1 MDASLLFLSPQ
12 GFGPDRVAGRGT
24 DLGAGAAPEA
34 PGLFARALSD
44 ATEAGSEPAPV
55 PAPAPALALAAGVT
69 GATDQGTAPA
79 NLPMPVSLP
88 MPMSTQMQM
97 QMPLAMPSSASALAT
112 SPTAAPPRAAPIGPG
127 TQLPGPG
134 ASAAAAHRVALADVA
149 GVTDDVVSAV
159 LPEPSSPSSPVD
171 DDQETG
177 ATSGPDM
184 ALMQWMLQMVPQ
196 APAPTAPTAPP
207 TPVAEP
213 SSARPGLQQ
222 GAAPPLAMLAAGL
235 SGRPE
240 PGGRDGPAPRDAG
253 RGGSAPVAG
262 TAGVLTRAAGLATLK
277 TMALPD
283 AEVRRVDSPARA
295 PVAGATPAAALAPS
309 RPEPVTSNALSG
321 WSASTADTQALSPA
335 AAQAA
340 AAAAAAPTA
349 VAASAGSP
357 VSPPVQAWIRTPVT
371 QPGFT
376 NEVVVALV
384 RDVSQAEPG
393 SHALTLHLN
402 PEALGP
408 VSVSIEMQGSTAR
421 IEFSASEALTRQHL
435 ESALP
440 ELHQALQD
448 HGVSLTQSGVHEA
461 SKESL
466 AASAAGSQTS
476 GGAGS
481 DARQR
486 GEAPFD
492 GRSGYGERAPRWE
505 TEVFSVDGSA
515 MADSNARAQA
525 SRGPSPGRAGRL
537 DLFA

>member
-24 DLGAGAAPEA
+24 DLGAGATPEA

-55 PAPAPALALAAGVT
+55 PALAAGAT
-69 GATDQGTAPA
+69 GATDQGAALA

-88 MPMSTQMQM
+88 MSTQIQMQTQMQL
-97 QMPLAMPSSASALAT
+97 PLAMPSSASALAT
-112 SPTAAPPRAAPIGPG
+112 SPTAGPPQAAPIGPG

-149 GVTDDVVSAV
+149 GVIDDVVSAV
-159 LPEPSSPSSPVD
+159 LPEPSSPTSPSSPVE

-196 APAPTAPTAPP
+196 APVPTAPTAPP

-283 AEVRRVDSPARA
+283 AEVRRADSPARA
-295 PVAGATPAAALAPS
+295 PVAGVTPAAALAPS
-309 RPEPVTSNALSG
+309 RTEPVTSNALSG

-340 AAAAAAPTA
+340 AAAAATAPTT

-357 VSPPVQAWIRTPVT
+357 VSPPAQAWIRTPVT

-384 RDVSQAEPG
+384 RDVSQSEPG

-402 PEALGP
+402 PESLGP

>member
-55 PAPAPALALAAGVT
+55 PVSASALAAGAT
-69 GATDQGTAPA
+69 GATDQGTAPT

-88 MPMSTQMQM
+88 RSTQIQMQM
-97 QMPLAMPSSASALAT
+97 QLPLAMPSSASALAT
-112 SPTAAPPRAAPIGPG
+112 SPTAGPPRAAPIGPG
-127 TQLPGPG
+127 IQLPGPG
-134 ASAAAAHRVALADVA
+134 ASTAAAHRVALADVA

-159 LPEPSSPSSPVD
+159 LPEPSSPTSPSSPVE
-171 DDQETG
+171 DDQEIG
-177 ATSGPDM
+177 ARSGPDM

-196 APAPTAPTAPP
+196 APVPTTPT

-222 GAAPPLAMLAAGL
+222 GAAQPLAVLAAGL

-240 PGGRDGPAPRDAG
+240 SGGRDGPAPRDTA
-253 RGGSAPVAG
+253 RGGSASVAG
-262 TAGVLTRAAGLATLK
+262 AAGVLTRTAGLATLK
-277 TMALPD
+277 TLALTD
-283 AEVRRVDSPARA
+283 SEVRRVDSPARA
-295 PVAGATPAAALAPS
+295 TVAGGTPAVALAPS
-309 RPEPVTSNALSG
+309 RMETVTSNALSG
-321 WSASTADTQALSPA
+321 WSAPTADTQTLSPA

-357 VSPPVQAWIRTPVT
+357 VSPSAQAWIRTPVT

-408 VSVSIEMQGSTAR
+408 VAVSIEMQGSTAR
-421 IEFSASEALTRQHL
+421 IEFLASEALTRQHL

-466 AASAAGSQTS
+466 DASAAGSQTS

-486 GEAPFD
+486 GDTPFD

-515 MADSNARAQA
+515 MADANARAQA

>member
-55 PAPAPALALAAGVT
+55 PAPALAAGAT

-88 MPMSTQMQM
+88 MPMSTQMQL
-97 QMPLAMPSSASALAT
+97 PLAMPSSASALAT
-112 SPTAAPPRAAPIGPG
+112 SPTAGAPRAAPIGPG
-127 TQLPGPG
+127 TQLPGPGPGPG

-159 LPEPSSPSSPVD
+159 LPEPSSPASPSSPVD

-177 ATSGPDM
+177 ARSGPDM

-196 APAPTAPTAPP
+196 APVPTAPP

-222 GAAPPLAMLAAGL
+222 GATPPLAMLAAGL

-240 PGGRDGPAPRDAG
+240 PGGRDGPAPRDTG

-262 TAGVLTRAAGLATLK
+262 AAGVLTRTAGLATLK
-277 TMALPD
+277 TLALPD

-295 PVAGATPAAALAPS
+295 TVAGVTPAAALAPS
-309 RPEPVTSNALSG
+309 RPEPLTSNALPM

-357 VSPPVQAWIRTPVT
+357 VSPPAQAWIRTPVT

-384 RDVSQAEPG
+384 RDVSQAESG

-402 PEALGP
+402 PESLGP

-486 GEAPFD
+486 GDAPFD

-515 MADSNARAQA
+515 MADSNVRAQT